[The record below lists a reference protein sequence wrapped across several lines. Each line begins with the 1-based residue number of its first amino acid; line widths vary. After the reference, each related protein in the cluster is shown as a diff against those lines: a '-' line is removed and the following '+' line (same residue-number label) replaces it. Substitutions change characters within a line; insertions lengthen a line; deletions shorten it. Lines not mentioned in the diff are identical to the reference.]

1 MTTAQQQFSAFA
13 TEQVEVAL
21 RFARISIDS
30 VERIIKLQVE
40 TAKNT
45 LETNAKNA
53 NALLTVK
60 DAQEALVLRQKLAES
75 AIEQATNYSR
85 NLYEITSQTQAETSQ
100 LLEERTTAFNKHVV
114 SGLDQF
120 VKSAPAGTDVAVAA
134 VKSSLQATA
143 AAVDN
148 LTKAAKQVADFA
160 DASVKAAGTATV
172 DAVKTATKKTNGS
185 SASSAAA

>member
-30 VERIIKLQVE
+30 AERIMKLQVE
-40 TAKNT
+40 IAKNN
-45 LETNAKNA
+45 LETGAKNA
-53 NALLTVK
+53 NALVAVK
-60 DAQEALVLRQKLAES
+60 DAQEALTLRQKLTEAS
-75 AIEQATNYSR
+75 IEQATNYSR
-85 NLYEITSQTQAETSQ
+85 SLYEITSQAQAETSQ
-100 LLEERTTAFNKHVV
+100 LIEERTTAFNKHVV

-134 VKSSLQATA
+134 VKSTLQATA
-143 AAVDN
+143 AAVDS

-160 DASVKAAGTATV
+160 DASVKAAGTATA
-172 DAVKTATKKTNGS
+172 DAVKTAAKKTNG
-185 SASSAAA
+185 ASSAAAV